1 MSKLPQH
8 IDELF
13 DKEFW
18 DSNLNRVSV
27 HDTDPDD
34 IKSFIA
40 TILDE
45 VEGKREALAELEHE
59 QWIAWSKNIAET
71 ENITLARLERW
82 KKLWL
87 PYSTLTEAEK
97 DQDREWADKIIN
109 LIKED
114 EKTIL

>member
-40 TILDE
+40 TILEEERLRIVEIVRDE
-45 VEGKREALAELEHE
+45 VIKYVQEVVENSESFNY
-59 QWIAWSKNIAET
+59 IYAET
-71 ENITLARLERW
+71 IPLSRLN
-82 KKLWL
+82 
-87 PYSTLTEAEK
+87 
-97 DQDREWADKIIN
+97 KIIN
-109 LIKED
+109 LIKKD
-114 EKTIL
+114 KKTIL